1 MKIRFILAVALACFF
16 SVGGLCVGRGVF
28 PVFAAEDKV
37 ITIEAVSDDSVPRI
51 LQERED
57 ISADRSYPASGDIGR
72 FRLEERLSTGLKI
85 LSVDVEGVLN
95 VVPEHV
101 LSAVTSKVGEAMNE
115 ARLGKD
121 ADAIFE
127 LGFFANVDYKI
138 VDEENGVRVVF
149 MVEENPVVESID
161 FTGNSVFSSD
171 TLRELCFT
179 KPGMVFNRVFFRNDL
194 QRIKERYQQDGYVM
208 ARVAD
213 VRIEGSI
220 VNVIIVEPRIGEIII
235 QGNKR
240 TKMHVIQRQ
249 VNIKEGDLFNATYLR
264 HTLGRLQGLGYFG
277 DVNVGFEPNEDPE
290 KVNVILTVEEAKTGK
305 VGISIGY
312 GTQSGWGGGL
322 NYNDSNW
329 RGLGHNVGLG
339 FELGDREQYWLT
351 YEQPFMNQ
359 EVFAWRFGAYK
370 RSWKDLTRYID
381 GEDTYHYD
389 EVKKGIYAGLGRKF
403 SERSKLSWFLTADWH
418 DVQTDTLL
426 RSGDVLYSDV
436 VTNIGPNGEQI
447 FIDDRNGRN
456 FSLALTLQRNNLD
469 PYLAYNKGDIQA
481 IHIEKGFEGLGGD
494 WDYWKYWTEVK
505 WFLPLDFL
513 SKYLERTI
521 KVTDVPPLFAMRL
534 RAGTSSGG
542 YVPWGEQYVIG
553 GDSTMRG
560 LKDEYFRGNR
570 MFLGNFELRIPVQKS
585 FSIVAFYDT
594 GKAWNTYMGQDFDLG
609 DLESSYGFGVRVKT
623 PMGNM
628 RLDFAQGTDENRV
641 HFGFGEMF

>member
-1 MKIRFILAVALACFF
+1 MKIRFILAVALACIF
-16 SVGGLCVGRGVF
+16 SLGGMCFERGEFVA
-28 PVFAAEDKV
+28 FAAEDKV
-37 ITIEAVSDDSVPRI
+37 ITMDAVSDDSVPRI
-51 LQERED
+51 LQGKEGV
-57 ISADRSYPASGDIGR
+57 SPDRPQSVSGDTGR
-72 FRLEERLSTGLKI
+72 PRFEDRMSTGLKI
-85 LSVDVEGVLN
+85 LSLDVVGVSN

-101 LSAVTSKVGEAMNE
+101 LSAVTSKVGESMNE

-138 VDEENGVRVVF
+138 VDEEKGVRVVF
-149 MVEENPVVESID
+149 IVEENPVVESID
-161 FTGNSVFSSD
+161 FTGNTVFSSD
-171 TLRELCFT
+171 TLRDLCFT

-194 QRIKERYQQDGYVM
+194 QRIKEKYQQEGYVM

-213 VRIEGSI
+213 VRIEGPV
-220 VNVIIVEPRIGEIII
+220 VNVVIVEPKIGEIII

-240 TKMHVIQRQ
+240 TKMHVIERQ
-249 VNIKEGDLFNATYLR
+249 VNIKEGDLFNAIHLR

-277 DVNVGFEPNEDPE
+277 DVNVGFEPNEDPQ
-290 KVNVILTVEEAKTGK
+290 KGNIVLTVEEAKTGK

-329 RGLGHNVGLG
+329 GGLGHNVGLG
-339 FELGDREQYWLT
+339 FELGDREQYWLS
-351 YEQPFMNQ
+351 YEQPFMSP

-381 GEDTYHYD
+381 GEDVYHYD
-389 EVKKGIYAGLGRKF
+389 EVKKGVYAGIGRKF
-403 SERSKLSWFLTADWH
+403 SEKSKLSWFMTADWH
-418 DVQTDTLL
+418 DVETDTL
-426 RSGDVLYSDV
+426 SGDIAN
-436 VTNIGPNGEQI
+436 TIIGPDGKEI
-447 FIDDRNGRN
+447 FVDDQNGRN

-469 PYLAYNKGDIQA
+469 PYLAYNKGDVQS
-481 IHIEKGFEGLGGD
+481 IHIEKGFDGLGGD

-521 KVTDVPPLFAMRL
+521 KITDVPPLFAMRL

-542 YVPWGEQYVIG
+542 YVPWGEQYVVG
-553 GDSTMRG
+553 GESTMRG

-628 RLDFAQGTDENRV
+628 RLDFAQGSEENRV